1 MLPVSRPRSLLRSL
15 QVLVLGGMLLTPGC
29 KKPPE
34 KKAEAP
40 KAVPVVDIAE
50 ETQVAPPP
58 AAADAVID
66 PAIPELK
73 INKAAQISILCY
85 HDFVTTRAV
94 SQMRIHTDHFRKQM
108 QSIKDARLKVI
119 SLGDFVKWRRG
130 EQDIPDS
137 CLMITIDDGY
147 NSVYHDA
154 FPILK
159 EFGYPFSIFLYKQ
172 YVNGGGR
179 ALTTAMVQEMLAN
192 GCELGSHSV
201 SHPLNIA
208 KVGNRTPEEYEAFL
222 VRELQDSKQFLE
234 DMFMRPVPTYAHPG
248 GTYTQHILELGASF
262 GYEFMFSVNPAKVTW
277 DSTPGLIPRYVVLG
291 NDPNDRNFKA
301 ALSFRGISDG
311 DLGRQL
317 LGDNEA
323 GGEALVTTSPQPN
336 ATIAS
341 RRPLI
346 SIDISRL
353 EGVDPASITMKLGG
367 LGQVP
372 CQFDSRT
379 GRITY
384 QVVEPLRS
392 NEAHVHVSFQ
402 RAGNDKPDMVSWKFF
417 VDLLAHYL
425 PEPPTTV
432 EAPKAVMV
440 SDPELE
446 AETPPETPEP
456 PPPPPPP
463 ASEKTKKKSKSKTS
477 GR

>member
-1 MLPVSRPRSLLRSL
+1 MRRMLWMSMLVM
-15 QVLVLGGMLLTPGC
+15 VLAGGC
-29 KKPPE
+29 KKPSQ
-34 KKAEAP
+34 KKAEPP
-40 KAVPVVDIAE
+40 KAVPVLEIVE
-50 ETQVAPPP
+50 ENQVAPPP
-58 AAADAVID
+58 TAPDAVID

-73 INKAAQISILCY
+73 INKSAQVAILCY

-119 SLGDFVKWRRG
+119 SLADFVKWRHG

-154 FPILK
+154 YPVLK
-159 EFGYPFSIFLYKQ
+159 EFGYPFTVFLYKQ

-179 ALTTAMVQEMLAN
+179 ALTTPMVQEMLAN

-208 KVGNRTPEEYEAFL
+208 KVGNRTPEEYETFL
-222 VRELQDSKQFLE
+222 IRELQDSKQFLE
-234 DMFMRPVPTYAHPG
+234 EMFMRPVPTYAHPG
-248 GTYTQHILELGASF
+248 GTYTQHILELGTSF
-262 GYEFMFSVNPAKVTW
+262 GYEFMFSVNPAKATW
-277 DSTPGLIPRYVVLG
+277 ESTPGLIPRYVVLG
-291 NDPNDRNFKA
+291 NDANDRNFKA
-301 ALSFRGISDG
+301 ALSFRGINDG

-317 LGDNEA
+317 LGDNETE
-323 GGEALVTTSPQPN
+323 GEPIVTTSPPPN
-336 ATIAS
+336 ATIAA

-372 CQFDSRT
+372 CQYDPRT

-417 VDLLAHYL
+417 IDLLALYL

-432 EAPKAVMV
+432 EAPKAIMV
-440 SDPELE
+440 SDPELDE
-446 AETPPETPEP
+446 ETSPESTKPPT
-456 PPPPPPP
+456 PPP
-463 ASEKTKKKSKSKTS
+463 APEKPKKKPKSKTS

>member
-1 MLPVSRPRSLLRSL
+1 MTTPIRRLVRCAL
-15 QVLVLGGMLLTPGC
+15 VLVLAGGC
-29 KKPPE
+29 RKQPE
-34 KKAEAP
+34 NKVEVP
-40 KAVPVVDIAE
+40 KAVPLVEIAE
-50 ETQVAPPP
+50 EAQVTPPP
-58 AAADAVID
+58 TVTEAVID

-73 INKAAQISILCY
+73 VNKAAQISILCY

-94 SQMRIHTDHFRKQM
+94 SQMRIHTDHFRKQL
-108 QSIKDARLKVI
+108 QSIKDARLQVI
-119 SLGDFVKWRRG
+119 SLTDFVKWRHG
-130 EQDIPDS
+130 EKDIPDS

-147 NSVYHDA
+147 NSVYLDA
-154 FPILK
+154 YPLLK
-159 EFGYPFSIFLYKQ
+159 EFGYPFTVFLYKQ

-222 VRELQDSKQFLE
+222 VHELQDSKQFLE
-234 DMFMRPVPTYAHPG
+234 EMFMRPVPTYAHPG
-248 GTYTQHILELGASF
+248 GTYTHHILELGSSF

-277 DSTPGLIPRYVVLG
+277 ESAPGLIPRYVVLG
-291 NDPNDRNFKA
+291 NDANDRNFKA

-323 GGEALVTTSPQPN
+323 DGEALVTTSPQPN

-353 EGVDPASITMKLGG
+353 EGVDPASINMKLGG
-367 LGQVP
+367 FGQVP
-372 CQFDSRT
+372 CHYEPLT

-392 NEAHVHVSFQ
+392 IETHVHVSFQ
-402 RAGNDKPDMVSWKFF
+402 RVGKDKPDMVSWKFF
-417 VDLLAHYL
+417 IDLVAHYL

-440 SDPELE
+440 GDLELE
-446 AETPPETPEP
+446 SETPPESVEP
-456 PPPPPPP
+456 APPP
-463 ASEKTKKKSKSKTS
+463 APHTPEKTKKKPKSKSPV
-477 GR
+477 R

>member
-1 MLPVSRPRSLLRSL
+1 M
-15 QVLVLGGMLLTPGC
+15 
-29 KKPPE
+29 
-34 KKAEAP
+34 
-40 KAVPVVDIAE
+40 
-50 ETQVAPPP
+50 
-58 AAADAVID
+58 
-66 PAIPELK
+66 
-73 INKAAQISILCY
+73 
-85 HDFVTTRAV
+85 
-94 SQMRIHTDHFRKQM
+94 
-108 QSIKDARLKVI
+108 
-119 SLGDFVKWRRG
+119 
-130 EQDIPDS
+130 
-137 CLMITIDDGY
+137 
-147 NSVYHDA
+147 
-154 FPILK
+154 
-159 EFGYPFSIFLYKQ
+159 
-172 YVNGGGR
+172 
-179 ALTTAMVQEMLAN
+179 
-192 GCELGSHSV
+192 

-208 KVGNRTPEEYEAFL
+208 KVGNRTPEDYETFL
-222 VRELQDSKQFLE
+222 VRELRDSKQFLE

-248 GTYTQHILELGASF
+248 GTYTQHILELGTSF

-291 NDPNDRNFKA
+291 NDANDRNLKA

-353 EGVDPASITMKLGG
+353 EGVDPSSVTMKLGG

-372 CQFDSRT
+372 CQYDPRT

-402 RAGNDKPDMVSWKFF
+402 RSGNDKPDMVSWKFF
-417 VDLLAHYL
+417 IDLLAHYL

-463 ASEKTKKKSKSKTS
+463 PASEKTKKKSKSKTS